1 MHSSISSLPSFLFLS
16 SSLNHGSGELTTSAA
31 GGEGFDASRLLFLA
45 SLWLYQG
52 GGSGVSGSDSG
63 GGGGGSMDLSK
74 VGERI
79 LSSVRSARALGLLGS
94 SSAEDRPEVPARAA
108 AAAAVA
114 RALASVPPHQRLN
127 LPSSSEELSS
137 IYGIKHHGE
146 EVDELEEEFYEEEFD
161 PVMHVLEQV
170 LSEED
175 ELEYYEKK
183 ATLRLAQLD
192 KIAERLSRHVME
204 HHEEMVQGMH
214 LVSEVERDLKI
225 ATIICKNGRRH
236 LTSSMN
242 EVSRDLIVTSNS
254 KKKQALLDMLPVLTE
269 LHHALNLQKVLEFH
283 VEEGNYCKAFQVL
296 SEYLQLLDSLSKLSA
311 AQEMS
316 RNVEV
321 WLGKTLQKLDALLL
335 QVCQKF
341 VEEKYI
347 TVSISSSCLSKSFSF
362 KIG

>member
-1 MHSSISSLPSFLFLS
+1 MHSSISPLPSFLFLS
-16 SSLNHGSGELTTSAA
+16 SSPNHGELTTTG

-52 GGSGVSGSDSG
+52 GGIGGGSGVSGSDS
-63 GGGGGSMDLSK
+63 GGGSMDLSK

-79 LSSVRSARALGLLGS
+79 LSSVRSARALGLIGS

-146 EVDELEEEFYEEEFD
+146 VVDELEEEFYEEEFD

-170 LSEED
+170 PSEED

-204 HHEEMVQGMH
+204 HHEEMGK
-214 LVSEVERDLKI
+214 SF
-225 ATIICKNGRRH
+225 
-236 LTSSMN
+236 LTSRIR
-242 EVSRDLIVTSNS
+242 VFYT
-254 KKKQALLDMLPVLTE
+254 
-269 LHHALNLQKVLEFH
+269 
-283 VEEGNYCKAFQVL
+283 
-296 SEYLQLLDSLSKLSA
+296 
-311 AQEMS
+311 
-316 RNVEV
+316 
-321 WLGKTLQKLDALLL
+321 
-335 QVCQKF
+335 
-341 VEEKYI
+341 
-347 TVSISSSCLSKSFSF
+347 
-362 KIG
+362 IGT